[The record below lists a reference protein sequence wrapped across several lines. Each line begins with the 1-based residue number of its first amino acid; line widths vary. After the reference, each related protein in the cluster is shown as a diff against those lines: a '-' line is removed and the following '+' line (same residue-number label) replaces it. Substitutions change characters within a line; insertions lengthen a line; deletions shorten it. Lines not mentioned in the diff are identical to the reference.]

1 MKEDI
6 LKNLSPEERK
16 ELLEKL
22 QQEEKEE
29 RIGRREAYEGLR
41 TQFLMQVKNALTA
54 VTDDVQGF
62 RDWLERESTAFR
74 AIMSGYGQL
83 RNEGQGSYTITDGNF
98 RLSVRSNVVKCFD
111 ERADMAAERL
121 IGYLERFVSQ
131 TEKGTDDEMYQLAM
145 TLLERNRQGA
155 LDYKSICRLYQ
166 LEDKFDEEYSEIMNL
181 FRESHIV
188 SGTAINYYFHQK
200 DDKGVWRRI
209 EPSFCRLS

>member
-6 LKNLSPEERK
+6 LKNLSQEERK

-41 TQFLMQVKNALTA
+41 AQFLMQVKDALTA

>member
-41 TQFLMQVKNALTA
+41 AQFLMQVKNTLTA